1 MGLEW
6 IIGFKYVGNRFR
18 YSSMK
23 SRNAKGMGSV
33 WVSDRNGY
41 GMELKLGMGKKVSSR
56 HWNLQ
61 GMGSKWEKNGFEMW
75 KEWVQ
80 HQNGF
85 GMGLGRQWVLFL
97 LQTLRGQRFRSP
109 IGMFLLLFARLD
121 PFRRCRLPRSVVAA
135 VPRLFLMWCI
145 MLDAHFFPPFLLP
158 ISQAVSSFLCSLSH
172 ARLFSFLFL
181 SFYIFFSFCWFCLR
195 SEKKY
200 NDLSL

>member
-1 MGLEW
+1 MEEMGSDTPQWKVGKQREW
-6 IIGFKYVGNRFR
+6 VQNGFKI
-18 YSSMK
+18 
-23 SRNAKGMGSV
+23 GMGMEWSWNWE
-33 WVSDRNGY
+33 WVRKFPQDIGIYREWVRNG
-41 GMELKLGMGKKVSSR
+41 
-56 HWNLQ
+56 N
-61 GMGSKWEKNGFEMW
+61 KNGFEMW

-80 HQNGF
+80 HQNRF

-145 MLDAHFFPPFLLP
+145 MLDAHFFSPFLLP